1 MEFCDRL
8 AQQTK
13 RPYRLPT
20 EAEWEY
26 ACRAGTTT
34 PFHVGPTLTPAVA
47 NYNGRYP
54 APSADGPEG
63 GSRGQTTPV
72 DHFGVANAVGLCDL
86 HGNVFEWRQDHWHD
100 TYDGARSDG
109 RAWLSPGEPNGCLY
123 DGALPDAW
131 LCPGKCSRRVTRG
144 GAWSGRPEG
153 LPLRAPPL
161 ERGHQQV
168 QLHRVPRGLLGSQN
182 VGVFEIRRLPTVK
195 EVTSQKTPAQTGDS
209 LMQSRVILTG

>member
-1 MEFCDRL
+1 MRSL
-8 AQQTK
+8 GQQTK

-86 HGNVFEWRQDHWHD
+86 HGNVFEWCQDHWHD

-131 LCPGKCSRRVTRG
+131 LCPGKRSRRVTRG
-144 GAWSGRPEG
+144 GAWSVDPRVCRTAHRHWSEAISRCNFIGFRVACS
-153 LPLRAPPL
+153 APRTW
-161 ERGHQQV
+161 E
-168 QLHRVPRGLLGSQN
+168 
-182 VGVFEIRRLPTVK
+182 
-195 EVTSQKTPAQTGDS
+195 S
-209 LMQSRVILTG
+209 LKSGGYPP